1 MKEVYFRP
9 HSSRQKEFLFFKTLI
24 KHYPKINHI
33 ERNYPLPISLLEKKI
48 NVRDVEQKLI
58 KCDEISIKKKKAV
71 LESLATLP
79 KEVLVAKAIS
89 EVSVD
94 FVFIDKNDEITFLEF
109 HEKQHRNLS
118 VSRATPIFDEFGN
131 RYEIPRYSQRLLKD
145 IWRVEHL
152 LNFKII
158 WWDWFESNPNISL
171 EKITENLESEL
182 YIDHKF
188 SFKKLLK

>member
-1 MKEVYFRP
+1 M
-9 HSSRQKEFLFFKTLI
+9 
-24 KHYPKINHI
+24 
-33 ERNYPLPISLLEKKI
+33 PISLLEKKI